1 MGGATP
7 LTPKSL
13 GRDPPEEAGRGV
25 LTPPTEE
32 ELGRWL
38 SILLVTLAGISF
50 PFWEPV
56 TLEAA

>member
-7 LTPKSL
+7 LTPRSP

-25 LTPPTEE
+25 LTPPTVA

-50 PFWEPV
+50 PFWELV